1 MDFDLEKTVE
11 DEITSLIYEGRKI
24 EAIKAV
30 RKATF
35 KGLKESKDY
44 IERLSSELYE
54 KYPERFAVEPSK
66 SAGCGTAVFFLCVL
80 GGLAVWLI
88 G

>member
-1 MDFDLEKTVE
+1 MDFEIEKTVE

-24 EAIKAV
+24 QAIKAV
-30 RKATF
+30 RKATT
-35 KGLKESKDY
+35 KGLKESKDF
-44 IERLSSELYE
+44 IERLSADLYE
-54 KYPERFAVEPSK
+54 KHPERFTVAPSK

-80 GGLAVWLI
+80 GGLVAILL